1 MIIGGIMEFKDRLR
15 FLRKNCVKNGKHVTQ
30 EDLGKILGYKYTSI
44 SNYESGRNEP
54 CIRDIIKIANFFE
67 VSTDYLLC
75 VNEDGDDESRKNR
88 LFELCASFSEE
99 EKEKIIS
106 ILLSIR
112 SMMDKS
118 KNRGK

>member
-88 LFELCASFSEE
+88 LLSFAPHFP
-99 EKEKIIS
+99 KKK
-106 ILLSIR
+106 R
-112 SMMDKS
+112 K
-118 KNRGK
+118 K